1 MKVVAFFG
9 SPRIHGNTEL
19 LLEEAL
25 RPAREAGHEVIPFK
39 LNYMNIKP
47 CQNCGGC
54 EKTGVCI
61 VNDAMRA
68 YLTEAGG
75 VVPNV
80 LDTKKLVFTGSV
92 NLSKSDILGL
102 HEELGQFQLENSG
115 TLTLDKDIDK
125 EAFHRIER
133 IHNTGK
139 LRVPSEVHHLA
150 LLKVGHVHGEVEK
163 Y

>member
-1 MKVVAFFG
+1 LSTNAVLIRGLDRNLYNKIVAQAKEQG
-9 SPRIHGNTEL
+9 KNV
-19 LLEEAL
+19 AD
-25 RPAREAGHEVIPFK
+25 
-39 LNYMNIKP
+39 
-47 CQNCGGC
+47 
-54 EKTGVCI
+54 I

-75 VVPNV
+75 AIPNV
-80 LDTKKLVFTGSV
+80 FDTKKLVFTGSV
-92 NLSKSDILGL
+92 SLSKSDILGL

-139 LRVPSEVHHLA
+139 LRVPSAVHHLA